1 MKHKK
6 YHLIY
11 FFSLLLFILSFISTT
26 TAQTSYLDSLDGK
39 FALQFQIN
47 ENFTLTN
54 FQGTTFSGKYHLG
67 KKSAIRAGL
76 SLFFDDS
83 SFDRESTYNDNDTLS
98 YVEKSDNNSI
108 GLTIITQ
115 YVYYLVRTDDIGFY
129 LASGPTF
136 GFGHSEGETKLSISD
151 STVEK
156 GTGSTDNFNAGLD
169 AIIGVE
175 WSFHKDM
182 TLSAEYGIKFYYTH
196 QTSEFET
203 TSRKDKRTNESIRLT
218 PNYINFGISVY
229 F

>member
-6 YHLIY
+6 YHFVFGL
-11 FFSLLLFILSFISTT
+11 SLLFSILIISSTN
-26 TAQTSYLDSLDGK
+26 AQTSYLDSLDGK

-76 SLFFDDS
+76 SISFDDARS
-83 SFDRESTYNDNDTLS
+83 ERESTINDTLNYFENS
-98 YVEKSDNNSI
+98 ENNSI
-108 GLTIITQ
+108 GFTIISQ
-115 YVYYLVRTDDIGFY
+115 YLFYLVRTDDIGFY
-129 LASGPTF
+129 MGSGPTI
-136 GFGHSEGETKLSISD
+136 GFGHSKGETKLEISD
-151 STVEK
+151 STFE
-156 GTGSTDNFNAGLD
+156 TGSGSSDNFNVGLD

-182 TLSAEYGIKFYYTH
+182 TISAEYGIKFYYIH

-203 TSRKDKRTNESIRLT
+203 TSRKDKRTNEAIRLT